1 MMAKGYQETRCMS
14 AIDALYL
21 CCHRMQLEGG
31 ISTACPKPEVVA
43 RKLREIEERKGEKKK

>member
-1 MMAKGYQETRCMS
+1 MS